1 MSNQI
6 LYEFD
11 WELLS
16 ADGGDVLDHN
26 HFLSFDHKTTLAEA
40 KKQLGNYRIDLSS
53 LDPEGISKE
62 KEEDGAYK
70 QFVVVKDVMDDY
82 EGVINRDWA
91 YLNERNELDKF
102 CCGDKVP
109 QYIKKFFNLVTTE
122 DR

>member
-16 ADGGDVLDHN
+16 EGGDVLDHN

-53 LDPEGISKE
+53 LDPDGISKE
-62 KEEDGAYK
+62 KHTD
-70 QFVVVKDVMDDY
+70 
-82 EGVINRDWA
+82 RDWETI
-91 YLNERNELDKF
+91 LK
-102 CCGDKVP
+102 
-109 QYIKKFFNLVTTE
+109 I
-122 DR
+122 